1 MQRGLVENR
10 TRCEFCGGSD
20 HIQAHHPDYDAPLSV
35 VCHVQ
40 RTSQR
45 VARFIYEGNR
55 MTPLRLYE
63 IADDVQAFSMESGF
77 DEETGEM
84 LPELVQALAA
94 FEGKGAAVAAYV
106 LNIEAEAEA
115 IAQAAKRITAR
126 KRSLD
131 ARAEHMRDYL
141 RYNMGLAGIMRI
153 DAADH
158 CSASL
163 SHRAATNRWLST
175 MPPRSRLH

>member
-1 MQRGLVENR
+1 MNLK
-10 TRCEFCGGSD
+10 
-20 HIQAHHPDYDAPLSV
+20 
-35 VCHVQ
+35 
-40 RTSQR
+40 
-45 VARFIYEGNR
+45 
-55 MTPLRLYE
+55 LYE
-63 IADDVQAFSMESGF
+63 IADDVRALMESGF

-106 LNIEAEAEA
+106 LNIESEAEA

-126 KRSLD
+126 KRTLD

-158 CSASL
+158 SFSVTLAPGRDESL
-163 SHRAATNRWLST
+163 VVDDAATFPDSLTRIKRE
-175 MPPRSRLH
+175 PDKAAIKAAIKAGEPVAGARLVLRDRLTIR

>member
-1 MQRGLVENR
+1 MNLK
-10 TRCEFCGGSD
+10 
-20 HIQAHHPDYDAPLSV
+20 
-35 VCHVQ
+35 
-40 RTSQR
+40 
-45 VARFIYEGNR
+45 
-55 MTPLRLYE
+55 LYE
-63 IADDVQAFSMESGF
+63 IADDVRALMESGF

-141 RYNMGLAGIMRI
+141 RYNMGLTGIKRI

-158 CSASL
+158 SFSVTLAPGRDESL
-163 SHRAATNRWLST
+163 QVDDGAEFPDSLTRIKREPDKAAIKAAIKAGE
-175 MPPRSRLH
+175 PIAGARLVLRDRLTIR

>member
-1 MQRGLVENR
+1 MNLK
-10 TRCEFCGGSD
+10 
-20 HIQAHHPDYDAPLSV
+20 
-35 VCHVQ
+35 
-40 RTSQR
+40 
-45 VARFIYEGNR
+45 
-55 MTPLRLYE
+55 LYE
-63 IADDVQAFSMESGF
+63 IADDVRALMESGF

-84 LPELVQALAA
+84 LPELVQALTA

-126 KRSLD
+126 KRTLD

-141 RYNMGLAGIMRI
+141 RYNMGLAGINRI

-158 CSASL
+158 SFSITLAPGRDESL
-163 SHRAATNRWLST
+163 QVDDDATFPDSLTRIKREPDKAAIKAAIKAGE
-175 MPPRSRLH
+175 PIAGARLVLRDRLTIR

>member
-1 MQRGLVENR
+1 M
-10 TRCEFCGGSD
+10 
-20 HIQAHHPDYDAPLSV
+20 
-35 VCHVQ
+35 
-40 RTSQR
+40 TS
-45 VARFIYEGNR
+45 
-55 MTPLRLYE
+55 LRLYE
-63 IADDVQAFSMESGF
+63 IADDVRALMESGF

-126 KRSLD
+126 KRTLD

-158 CSASL
+158 SFSVTLAPGRDESL
-163 SHRAATNRWLST
+163 VVDDAATFPDSLTRIKRE
-175 MPPRSRLH
+175 PDKAAIKAAIKAGEPIAGARLVLRDRLTIR